1 LLIARNTAPFSER
14 VQWSPGSA
22 ASPSELLVNVI
33 RRFHAA
39 AEVIIVAHMPTRI
52 SLLWTV
58 VLLTL
63 PCPLFLVYCLAVV
76 PPVAVLVLSA
86 NLIEQE
92 GLLGL
97 AAAALMIGEVAI
109 ILVAGRLV
117 VWFLARRLPRQAR
130 AIGIAALVVLSLL
143 PIYFLDCMD
152 GQGLTRCSLPM
163 IVRAGFT
170 AGRQCGDLDW

>member
-1 LLIARNTAPFSER
+1 
-14 VQWSPGSA
+14 
-22 ASPSELLVNVI
+22 
-33 RRFHAA
+33 
-39 AEVIIVAHMPTRI
+39 
-52 SLLWTV
+52 
-58 VLLTL
+58 
-63 PCPLFLVYCLAVV
+63 
-76 PPVAVLVLSA
+76 VLVLSA

-92 GLLGL
+92 ALLGL

-117 VWFLARRLPRQAR
+117 VWFLARRLPAQAR

-163 IVRAGFT
+163 IVRAGLT
-170 AGRQCGDLDW
+170 AGRQCGDLGW

>member
-1 LLIARNTAPFSER
+1 M
-14 VQWSPGSA
+14 
-22 ASPSELLVNVI
+22 
-33 RRFHAA
+33 
-39 AEVIIVAHMPTRI
+39 VAHMPTRI

-92 GLLGL
+92 GPLGL

-109 ILVAGRLV
+109 ILVTGRLV
-117 VWFLARRLPRQAR
+117 VWFLARRLPPQAR

-170 AGRQCGDLDW
+170 AGRQCGDLGW

>member
-1 LLIARNTAPFSER
+1 ML
-14 VQWSPGSA
+14 
-22 ASPSELLVNVI
+22 
-33 RRFHAA
+33 
-39 AEVIIVAHMPTRI
+39 AHMPTRI

-63 PCPLFLVYCLAVV
+63 PCPLFLVYCFAVV

-92 GLLGL
+92 ALLGL

-117 VWFLARRLPRQAR
+117 VWFLARRLPPHAR

-152 GQGLTRCSLPM
+152 GHGLTRCSFPM
-163 IVRAGFT
+163 IVRAGLT
-170 AGRQCGDLDW
+170 ARRQCGDLGW

>member
-1 LLIARNTAPFSER
+1 MAY
-14 VQWSPGSA
+14 
-22 ASPSELLVNVI
+22 
-33 RRFHAA
+33 
-39 AEVIIVAHMPTRI
+39 MPTRI

-63 PCPLFLVYCLAVV
+63 PCPLFLVYCFAVL

-92 GLLGL
+92 ALLGL

-117 VWFLARRLPRQAR
+117 VWFLARRLPPQ
-130 AIGIAALVVLSLL
+130 ALVVLSLL

-152 GQGLTRCSLPM
+152 GQGLTRCSFPM
-163 IVRAGFT
+163 IIRAGLT
-170 AGRQCGDLDW
+170 AGRQCGDLGW

>member
-1 LLIARNTAPFSER
+1 
-14 VQWSPGSA
+14 
-22 ASPSELLVNVI
+22 
-33 RRFHAA
+33 
-39 AEVIIVAHMPTRI
+39 MPTRI

-63 PCPLFLVYCLAVV
+63 PCPLFLV
-76 PPVAVLVLSA
+76 
-86 NLIEQE
+86 
-92 GLLGL
+92 
-97 AAAALMIGEVAI
+97 
-109 ILVAGRLV
+109 
-117 VWFLARRLPRQAR
+117 
-130 AIGIAALVVLSLL
+130 IGIAALVVLSLL